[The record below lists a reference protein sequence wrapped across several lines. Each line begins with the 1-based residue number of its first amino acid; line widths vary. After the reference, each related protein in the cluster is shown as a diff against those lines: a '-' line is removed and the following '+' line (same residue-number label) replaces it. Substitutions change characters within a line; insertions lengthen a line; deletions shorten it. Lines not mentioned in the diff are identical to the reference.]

1 MTKQEALQKFAS
13 HVDLS
18 GVMDD
23 FPEIDWVITELDD
36 GQQEI
41 VIRLQGIDVDFHPAG
56 DLAVIDSTL
65 MADIPNAI
73 KNTITL
79 RKHKIIATRERLD
92 RRDNA
97 WLKRINGMR
106 IEMGMSVKRCVR
118 LIESKIP
125 ARVREDE

>member
-1 MTKQEALQKFAS
+1 MAKQEALQKFAS

-23 FPEIDWVITELDD
+23 FPEIDWVVTELDD

-56 DLAVIDSTL
+56 DLAAIDATL
-65 MADIPNAI
+65 VAGDDFEV
-73 KNTITL
+73 KNNITL
-79 RKHKIIATRERLD
+79 QRYKKQARQERIN

-118 LIESKIP
+118 LIESKMP
-125 ARVREDE
+125 VRVKEDV